1 LQFDDDIIVAGTM
14 FNGHKFM
21 EGHTVPISGCTC
33 PWNTFA
39 LWRTSVLSLTGFPL
53 ISEGLG
59 DDIGAGVEV
68 CAGNLYIYIY
78 IYIYIYNL
86 VIYLYMA
93 IIIVYQVSC

>member
-1 LQFDDDIIVAGTM
+1 MQRDDDIIVAGAM
-14 FNGHKFM
+14 FTGHKFIK
-21 EGHTVPISGCTC
+21 GHIVPISGCTC

-68 CAGNLYIYIY
+68 CKVNYNCNSIFYI
-78 IYIYIYNL
+78 
-86 VIYLYMA
+86 
-93 IIIVYQVSC
+93 